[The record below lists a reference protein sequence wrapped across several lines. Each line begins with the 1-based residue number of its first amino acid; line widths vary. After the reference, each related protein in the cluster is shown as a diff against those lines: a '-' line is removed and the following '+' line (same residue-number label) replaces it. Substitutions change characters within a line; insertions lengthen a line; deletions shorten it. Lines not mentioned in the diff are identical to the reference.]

1 MKIDEECLL
10 NKIQQIRE
18 DIGHDKIDINIHEII
33 YKEDIDEL
41 WIITTDRPDK
51 SAIIGKGGWVVGK
64 LREELGIG
72 KIHVESYM
80 DFLTKKY
87 RMELSLNTL
96 NKFLNDNP
104 DFEIPLSNLI
114 NLVSSKIDDIYS
126 FSLDSYF
133 KEHDFVESSNHTAV
147 VALSGGADSC
157 FSLVVAK
164 YLGFNPIAVSVDP
177 GTIVLPKQFKENID
191 SICKDLNVPQV
202 YIPVEYGEIIS
213 ESLNGRFHPCG
224 RCSKVIESTVLDFSL
239 NNNIPIVIFG
249 DMLSTGSQCI
259 TKQYVNNEEITRLN
273 LPACISST
281 KMEHKSLNKNYNL
294 KEIDGFGCPLL
305 YEVHKKH
312 PHMKKYS
319 IQRIL
324 RETRSG
330 ALEPGEALSLIWSFY
345 RTE

>member
-1 MKIDEECLL
+1 LQINETNLLDKIY
-10 NKIQQIRE
+10 KIRKE
-18 DIGHDKIDINIHEII
+18 IGHDPIDISIREII
-33 YKEDIDEL
+33 FKEETNDL

-64 LREELGIG
+64 LREDLGVNS
-72 KIHVESYM
+72 IHVESYS

-96 NKFLNDNP
+96 DKFLKDNLE
-104 DFEIPLSNLI
+104 FSIPLSNLRT
-114 NLVSSKIDDIYS
+114 LVLAKIEDIYS
-126 FSLDSYF
+126 FNLTEYF
-133 KEHDFVESSNHTAV
+133 KHHTFIESGEHEVV

-157 FSLVVAK
+157 FSLILAK
-164 YLGFNPIAVSVDP
+164 MLGFNPVAISVDP

-191 SICKDLNVPQV
+191 NLCEILDVPH
-202 YIPVEYGEIIS
+202 EYVTVDYSDIIS
-213 ESLNGRFHPCG
+213 EAFNGRFHPCG
-224 RCSKVIESTVLDFSL
+224 RCSEVIEETVLKYSL
-239 NNNIPIVIFG
+239 DNNIPIVIFG

-259 TKQYVNNEEITRLN
+259 TKQFVGDEEIIRLN
-273 LPACISST
+273 LPASLSST
-281 KMEHKSLNKNYNL
+281 KMDHKNLNKNYNL
-294 KEIDGFGCPLL
+294 KKIDGFGCPLL

-312 PHMKKYS
+312 PYMKKYS